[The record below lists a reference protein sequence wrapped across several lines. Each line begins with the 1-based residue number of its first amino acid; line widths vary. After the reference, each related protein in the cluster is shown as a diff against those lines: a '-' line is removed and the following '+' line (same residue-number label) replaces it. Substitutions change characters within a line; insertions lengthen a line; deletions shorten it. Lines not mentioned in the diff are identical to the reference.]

1 VRGDAVVGYRFE
13 GSAGVVVFFVAH
25 TLRVRWFPADDRV
38 IGACVLA
45 VRVEAGSLGTMLRL
59 YTWAPNGW
67 STIFAIDDRASN
79 NFDLSWLLDVAE
91 HHGISGF
98 LAGDVPEIARL
109 V

>member
-1 VRGDAVVGYRFE
+1 MRGDAVVGYRFE
-13 GSAGVVVFFVAH
+13 GSAGVDVFFAVH

-38 IGACVLA
+38 VGACVLA
-45 VRVEAGSLGTMLRL
+45 LRVAPERQMTIIRL

-67 STIFAIDDRASN
+67 STIFAIDDRVSD

-109 V
+109 G